1 MSASLNKLR
10 EEVEALHRDEQLR
23 LDGEKKEILERIE
36 KQVRKKNDVVSE
48 CIVLFPYYLIVPR
61 RFEWNIR

>member
-36 KQVRKKNDVVSE
+36 KQVRKKLMWFQNA
-48 CIVLFPYYLIVPR
+48 LFCFHI
-61 RFEWNIR
+61 N